1 MRLQNL
7 FLGMLFWGAA
17 FHSVCSAASPVLQAK
32 LYPAVYKSS
41 SGPVRRVAVTVGYDG
56 QVTEAELA
64 LGRLVQHVRLEK
76 GKIILYLIF
85 LTLAW
90 TVHCRCL
97 YAPDR
102 CLWLRMK

>member
-76 GKIILYLIF
+76 GENHFDKIYRNRKKSGR
-85 LTLAW
+85 AGA
-90 TVHCRCL
+90 HCVAQRTAQ
-97 YAPDR
+97 YVGH
-102 CLWLRMK
+102 